1 MPGIVSLGGTLSSQ
15 SGLGVFENCQP
26 PHHRR
31 TGQPR
36 RPHEP
41 LHGLLDCDHS
51 LDQMVTYDTCR
62 TGDQNLHGL
71 CLVIPGS
78 RE

>member
-1 MPGIVSLGGTLSSQ
+1 
-15 SGLGVFENCQP
+15 
-26 PHHRR
+26 
-31 TGQPR
+31 
-36 RPHEP
+36 
-41 LHGLLDCDHS
+41 
-51 LDQMVTYDTCR
+51 MVTYDTCR